1 MGGALWL
8 LSYSFIRYCMKY
20 NEIRIN
26 MADVLDDIIILRS
39 VFGKVG
45 QKYFMNPVRDP
56 KTGRYP
62 SCVRPVDSKGD
73 MIISDKDRNEGKP
86 LIPENK
92 VFIIEDGTTFNLN
105 DEWQRA
111 EWESIQ
117 HCPLIALSRDA
128 RDSKGNLLIDGEIA
142 EGKTRARYG
151 TAELYVERPG
161 YETSKR
167 ISKKKLIH
175 DADSYI
181 YGDPQGAE
189 GRQLKARLLGKNMRN
204 APDAD
209 ITDYL
214 LEISHKSPEKI
225 IDLYTGGDINLRLM
239 FIDAKDKNVI
249 YVKNKVYLYGDSI
262 VLGAT
267 DDAVITWMKN
277 PTNQK
282 VLELIKRD
290 TYPDMYLEESKSK
303 K

>member
-1 MGGALWL
+1 
-8 LSYSFIRYCMKY
+8 
-20 NEIRIN
+20 

-56 KTGRYP
+56 KTGRFP
-62 SCVRPVDSKGD
+62 DCVRPVDSKGD

-105 DEWQRA
+105 DEWQAA
-111 EWESIQ
+111 EWYSIQ

-161 YETSKR
+161 YDTAKR

-181 YGDPQGAE
+181 YGDPKGAE
-189 GRQLKARLLGKNMRN
+189 GRALKARLLGKNMRN

-277 PTNQK
+277 PTNSK

-290 TYPDMYLEESKSK
+290 TYPDMYLEESASK
-303 K
+303 KHYLNDSETSIQRSIS